1 MTDQQTQHQKRYP
14 KTLLLFQR
22 KLKSEDN
29 EFVVSG
35 IVSRCN
41 SYQEKA
47 EAVNKLLKGTCAEEN
62 IHFIRHSNINV
73 KRHLNM
79 SNLYLN
85 DHGISALVRI

>member
-1 MTDQQTQHQKRYP
+1 MTVQQTQHQKRYP
-14 KTLLLFQR
+14 KTLLLFQ
-22 KLKSEDN
+22 KKIKSEDN